1 MTPASYL
8 RFSALAHN
16 GHPCRRH
23 RVIHS
28 GSVKKSNPAAE
39 RFEVLVNKARNE
51 SQKSVLLRYV
61 LDKTMSNCSDA
72 LQHARELQNL
82 SAKRPKKA
90 A

>member
-16 GHPCRRH
+16 GYSCRRR

-28 GSVKKSNPAAE
+28 GSVKKSNPAPE
-39 RFEVLVNKARNE
+39 RFEALVNKARNE
-51 SQKSVLLRYV
+51 SQKTLLLRYV
-61 LDKTMSNCSDA
+61 LDKTMSNCSET
-72 LQHARELQNL
+72 LQHARELRNL
-82 SAKRPKKA
+82 STTRPKKA